1 MLMTAWNIYLGY
13 KLLTTVF
20 YGSWHD
26 ADYVKRT
33 LVEHDHYDRR
43 IKVRKSK

>member
-1 MLMTAWNIYLGY
+1 MSMTAWNIYLGR

-20 YGSWHD
+20 YGSLCD
-26 ADYVKRT
+26 ADYVKRS
-33 LVEHDHYDRR
+33 LVEHDHYDCR